1 MDVKRPVYLRE
12 IRITA
17 AIFFGIISSIVTSNV
32 QTVQV
37 VNAETRAYD
46 APCSQGDWENAAG
59 TCCPQGTTNVHSM
72 CLNSDEM
79 QKKDEVDSRILNC
92 AGGVAKGFLTG
103 NPSGGLSN
111 CVG

>member
-1 MDVKRPVYLRE
+1 MKIKRTSYLKK
-12 IRITA
+12 IGLTA
-17 AIFFGIISSIVTSNV
+17 AIFLGILIAMSTSNV
-32 QTVQV
+32 QI

-46 APCSQGDWENAAG
+46 TPCSQSDWENAAG

-92 AGGVAKGFLTG
+92 AGGVAKGFITG
-103 NPSGGLSN
+103 NPRAGLSS

>member
-1 MDVKRPVYLRE
+1 M
-12 IRITA
+12 T
-17 AIFFGIISSIVTSNV
+17 TSNV
-32 QTVQV
+32 QI

-46 APCSQGDWENAAG
+46 APCSSGDWENAAG

-79 QKKDEVDSRILNC
+79 KKKDEIDSKIGHC
-92 AGGVAKGFLTG
+92 AAGIAGGFLTG
-103 NPSGGLSN
+103 NPRAGLSS